1 MFRSVSAA
9 HLPRS
14 LPCRHVGYAVE
25 PIIMS
30 SDATRSS
37 HSNSRRRYSH
47 SCTRHRHSHSHCCNP
62 DRAHGLGRLCLS
74 HAKVIYFFQ
83 IYAKI
88 KKNRPPQAVF
98 ITCSVSI
105 FPIYALRNF
114 ACRFISRY
122 ARRFDELAAEG
133 QTRPVARTRIR
144 GVVKRIR
151 ARDTAIRNR
160 IAVTPTEHTVGRTTN
175 PIFIAII
182 CA

>member
-25 PIIMS
+25 PIIIS

-74 HAKVIYFFQ
+74 VAKVIYFFL
-83 IYAKI
+83 IYAKN
-88 KKNRPPQAVF
+88 KKKSTATGGFYSPA
-98 ITCSVSI
+98 
-105 FPIYALRNF
+105 
-114 ACRFISRY
+114 ACRFFRFTLYATSLAALYLATLDALTSLPRK
-122 ARRFDELAAEG
+122 ARRDPQYAYEFEASQNAFVHE
-133 QTRPVARTRIR
+133 
-144 GVVKRIR
+144 
-151 ARDTAIRNR
+151 
-160 IAVTPTEHTVGRTTN
+160 TPPN
-175 PIFIAII
+175 AY
-182 CA
+182 A